1 MIPYRLVDWD
11 VGDPLKQS
19 NVVYR
24 YVCPAQGCPMGLHR
38 HDGRCAC
45 SKRISCH
52 AQEGDIRQHALA
64 RQLRPDSS
72 TTNQKPAGK
81 PSSFFDCSDT
91 EDDLSQDNDGFTL
104 VRSKKN
110 MKKSTQNTDT
120 FNLQSDTEFPRLRFK
135 PIQKPGETAYTT
147 IKAIEDRHKDIV
159 FQARPTRTGQFIL
172 IPKDKHTE
180 EVLKK
185 DGHCKALDPNDRIRK
200 GLICRY
206 PVNLPIDPIKDLSF
220 VLDATRCTNKAGE
233 PTRKVLV
240 TFQGERPAEVDI
252 PIWGKFPT
260 EEFTP
265 EPLRCF
271 RCQRFGHHQRECG
284 YKHICGICSGKHPTQ
299 ECLDRYKRKERTTAK
314 CPNCKGQHH
323 AWHKGCPERLKR
335 IWRMKGQNPQTPP
348 ERCNS
353 NTNTPQHTSYPQH
366 LPQQNPPTQQ
376 QHPQQ
381 TSHPQQPTEY
391 NPPPL
396 QQQQPQQHRHQEPRY
411 RQQKPPTNQRRNPP
425 TQQPQQDQQRNTYHR
440 GLQTDTKQDTNTHP
454 HLPQTPC
461 PSTPHQLGKHP
472 YFPPTQSHEHTPH
485 PQLHP

>member
-1 MIPYRLVDWD
+1 MEPSTSFISQD
-11 VGDPLKQS
+11 
-19 NVVYR
+19 
-24 YVCPAQGCPMGLHR
+24 HII
-38 HDGRCAC
+38 HDDSSAPITAMTPTRRRNRSGTNSPSDEHVTQRP
-45 SKRISCH
+45 RISSPPDNSPAH
-52 AQEGDIRQHALA
+52 SKEHPNQ
-64 RQLRPDSS
+64 QLLSL
-72 TTNQKPAGK
+72 
-81 PSSFFDCSDT
+81 DCSDT

-185 DGHCKALDPNDRIRK
+185 DGHCKALDPNDRIQK

-240 TFQGERPAEVDI
+240 TFQGERPAEVNI
-252 PIWGKFPT
+252 PIWGIFPT

-284 YKHICGICSGKHPTQ
+284 YKHIWVGDLWGSSKHPTQ

-335 IWRMKGQNPQTPP
+335 IWRMKGQNPQTTT
-348 ERCNS
+348 R
-353 NTNTPQHTSYPQH
+353 T
-366 LPQQNPPTQQ
+366 LQQ
-376 QHPQQ
+376 QHN
-381 TSHPQQPTEY
+381 HPHNTHHTLNTYTTKHPHNNNTPKHHILSNQRNTTHLHYSNNNHSNTDTKNPDTGSR
-391 NPPPL
+391 NPPPIRDAIHL
-396 QQQQPQQHRHQEPRY
+396 HNNHNKTNNGTHTTETPDRH
-411 RQQKPPTNQRRNPP
+411 KTK
-425 TQQPQQDQQRNTYHR
+425 TQT
-440 GLQTDTKQDTNTHP
+440 THP

-472 YFPPTQSHEHTPH
+472 YFPPH
-485 PQLHP
+485 PIT

>member
-1 MIPYRLVDWD
+1 MEPSTSIISQD
-11 VGDPLKQS
+11 QII
-19 NVVYR
+19 
-24 YVCPAQGCPMGLHR
+24 
-38 HDGRCAC
+38 HDDSSAPITSMTPTRRRNGSGTNSPSDEHVTQRP
-45 SKRISCH
+45 RISSPPDNSPAH
-52 AQEGDIRQHALA
+52 SKEHPNQ
-64 RQLRPDSS
+64 QLLSL
-72 TTNQKPAGK
+72 
-81 PSSFFDCSDT
+81 DCSDT

-172 IPKDKHTE
+172 IPKDKHAE

-185 DGHCKALDPNDRIRK
+185 DGHCKALDPNDRIQK

-206 PVNLPIDPIKDLSF
+206 PVNLPIDPIKDLSV

-335 IWRMKGQNPQTPP
+335 IWRMKGQNPQTTTRTLQQQHKPP
-348 ERCNS
+348 
-353 NTNTPQHTSYPQH
+353 PQHTSYPQH

-381 TSHPQQPTEY
+381 TSHPQRPTEY

-425 TQQPQQDQQRNTYHR
+425 TQKPQQDQQRNTFHR
-440 GLQTDTKQDTNTHP
+440 DPRQTQNQDTNNTPTPASNPMSFYSTSTRKTPLLPTPPNHMNTHP
-454 HLPQTPC
+454 H
-461 PSTPHQLGKHP
+461 K
-472 YFPPTQSHEHTPH
+472 
-485 PQLHP
+485 LHP